1 MKKRNVFFINLF
13 MAFCFMLNGANAQ
26 TQNTQVTI
34 SDIRSEKGQIVL
46 NVFKDEQSYQ
56 KEQPYKQ
63 IKVDKKGLDK
73 GKLVIHCTLEAG
85 TYGVTLLDDENG
97 NGIMDKN
104 MVRMP
109 REGFGFS
116 NFFMEKLK
124 KPSFD
129 DFKMQLK
136 NQDNQ
141 FAIRVKYM

>member
-1 MKKRNVFFINLF
+1 
-13 MAFCFMLNGANAQ
+13 MLSSVQAQ
-26 TQNTQVTI
+26 TQNTQVTV
-34 SDIRSEKGQIVL
+34 SDIRSDKGQIVL

-73 GKLVIHCTLEAG
+73 GNLMIPCTLEAG

-97 NGIMDKN
+97 NGTMDKN

-136 NQDNQ
+136 NQGNQ